1 MNTQI
6 IDRNQPEG
14 FMNPRKGGVY
24 VRQADPLRWFKVCR
38 IEDGR
43 IVTNT
48 GRGEGSTNTSIEW
61 FLDDLDRNGADY
73 TYFPAG
79 TPEAKEAVRTPANR
93 LRDLLRSLNR
103 LV

>member
-1 MNTQI
+1 MSKKI
-6 IDRNQPEG
+6 LDKDQPEG
-14 FMNPRKGGVY
+14 FMNPREGGVY
-24 VRQADPLRWFKVCR
+24 VRRADPLYWFKVWKLDDKR
-38 IEDGR
+38 
-43 IVTNT
+43 VTT
-48 GRGEGSTNTSIEW
+48 HGSEGGGTTNTSVEW
-61 FLDDLDRNGADY
+61 FLDDLDRNGTDY